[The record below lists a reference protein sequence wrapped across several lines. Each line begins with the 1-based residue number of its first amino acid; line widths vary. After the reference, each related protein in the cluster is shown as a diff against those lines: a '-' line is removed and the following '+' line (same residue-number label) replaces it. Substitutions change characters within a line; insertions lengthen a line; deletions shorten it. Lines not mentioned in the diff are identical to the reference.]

1 MTSVTELQHRI
12 QKTRRYLHRLET
24 ELDRA
29 RYVTGGRKQTAE
41 QRIEQLEKEFKKKY
55 PDLEI
60 DRRVLRLVGSEP
72 YNSPSEDKAVNRR
85 IIASFRVEEST
96 K

>member
-29 RYVTGGRKQTAE
+29 KYVTARKQTEEEKIA
-41 QRIEQLEKEFKKKY
+41 RLEREFRKKY
-55 PDLEI
+55 PRLEI
-60 DRRVLRLVGSEP
+60 DRSVLRLVGTEP
-72 YNSPSEDKAVNRR
+72 YNPPSEDKAVNRR
-85 IIASFRVEEST
+85 ITAERYG
-96 K
+96 